1 MIFGNLN
8 YFGGHM
14 NKKSAERIKKLV
26 AEQAED
32 EGLWFNAV
40 YITEDYLQRA
50 LRKLHRVIENELGK
64 T

>member
-1 MIFGNLN
+1 M
-8 YFGGHM
+8 M
-14 NKKSAERIKKLV
+14 NKKSAERIKKVV

-40 YITEDYLQRA
+40 YITEDYLQQA
-50 LRKLHRVIENELGK
+50 LRRLHRVIEKELGK